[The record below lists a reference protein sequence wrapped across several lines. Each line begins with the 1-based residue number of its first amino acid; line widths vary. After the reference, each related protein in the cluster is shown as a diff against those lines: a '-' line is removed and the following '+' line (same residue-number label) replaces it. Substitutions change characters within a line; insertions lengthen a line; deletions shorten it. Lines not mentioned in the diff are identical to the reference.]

1 MKGSIRVLL
10 LALLLVFLLTPVSE
24 AGDECAMTLEK
35 QILPGKISVVYDGIE
50 YHFYART
57 LFKLQFNKINN
68 SYVLLHVKP
77 LVTPIELQLSYEC
90 FIQWGDFPAN
100 ILQVGA
106 EGGTFGLGTETGYAE
121 K

>member
-1 MKGSIRVLL
+1 MKGSIRLLL

-24 AGDECAMTLEK
+24 AQDQCEMTLEK
-35 QILPGKISVVYDGIE
+35 QIGPGKISVVYDGIE

-57 LFKLQFNKINN
+57 LFKLQFNKIDN

-77 LVTPIELQLSYEC
+77 LADPLELQITYQCS
-90 FIQWGDFPAN
+90 IQWGDFPAN
-100 ILQVGA
+100 ILQVGSS
-106 EGGTFGLGTETGYAE
+106 GGTFGLGTETGYAE